1 MMKSFLVI
9 GLGRFGTAVARELSA
24 LGQEVLALDV
34 DAEHVQHIA
43 DDVTQAIQGDAQE
56 EAVLRSVGARNFDC
70 CVVAV
75 GSDMEASILITVM
88 LKEMGAKYVVAKAM
102 SPVHARVLERV
113 GADRVVLPESEM
125 GQRLAQRLA
134 RTNVVDFIGVS
145 DDFSI
150 LEIHP
155 PKSWIGHSLGQLNV
169 RARYL
174 INVLAIR
181 HGEGGHVDVSPSPE
195 QVIENGDILIV
206 IGTND
211 RVNAVVELH

>member
-9 GLGRFGTAVARELSA
+9 GLGRFGTAVAEELSA

-34 DAEHVQHIA
+34 DEENVQRIA
-43 DDVTQAIQGDAQE
+43 DHVTQAIQGDAQE

-75 GSDMEASILITVM
+75 GADMEASILITVM
-88 LKEMGAKYVVAKAM
+88 LKEMGVKRIVAKAM
-102 SPVHARVLERV
+102 TPIHARVLERV
-113 GADRVVLPESEM
+113 GADRVVLPEIDM

-134 RTNVVDFIGVS
+134 RTNVVDYIGVS
-145 DDFSI
+145 DEFSI

-155 PKSWIGHSLGQLNV
+155 PKSWIGRSLGQLGV
-169 RARYL
+169 RAKHQ

-181 HGEGGHVDVSPSPE
+181 HGEGGRVDVTPQPD
-195 QVIENGDILIV
+195 QIIGADDLVIV
-206 IGTND
+206 IGTNENVD
-211 RVNAVVELH
+211 KLVEQQ